1 MKRFILLLI
10 SVLTLNFMSCSD
22 DDSNSSVSEA
32 EIEVLE
38 DGSAKSGVTVYMF
51 NSNQGPNTD
60 FFQPSF
66 SNKTVITESDGVAVF
81 KLQETFD
88 LEVIDEQTTLYFGVF
103 DENDVPLGNTAITIE
118 KGQTKTSTINL

>member
-1 MKRFILLLI
+1 
-10 SVLTLNFMSCSD
+10 MSCSD

-32 EIEVLE
+32 EIQVLE
-38 DGSAKSGVTVYMF
+38 DGSAKSGVTVHMF
-51 NSNQGPNTD
+51 NSNQGPNTN

-118 KGQTKTSTINL
+118 KGRTKTSTINL